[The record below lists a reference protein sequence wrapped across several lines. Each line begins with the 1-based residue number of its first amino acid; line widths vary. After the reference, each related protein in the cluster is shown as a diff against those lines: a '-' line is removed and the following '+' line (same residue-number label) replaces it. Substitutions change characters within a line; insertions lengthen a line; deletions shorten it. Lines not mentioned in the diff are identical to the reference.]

1 VHLID
6 NHDFFHPEHGY
17 AFLGETIIIFADGT
31 SRTLVPISLTS
42 YIGNVFHPSNTLITS
57 QIRGH
62 LL

>member
-1 VHLID
+1 VYLIG

-17 AFLGETIIIFADGT
+17 SFLGETIIIFVDGT
-31 SRTLVPISLTS
+31 SRTLVLGSLTS
-42 YIGNVFHPSNTLITS
+42 YVGNVFWPSNNLINS